1 MEILGPFVA
10 IVGFV
15 LLIAA
20 IWVIVIYNRFVA
32 LRQHMRESWSDID
45 LELKRRYDLIPNLVE
60 TVRGY
65 ARHEKETLALVIERR
80 NKAQAN
86 HGRADSQ
93 AADESQLML
102 SVKQLFALAENY
114 PDLKAD
120 KNFLELQRE
129 LANTED
135 RIAAARRFYNANV
148 RELRQL
154 KETFPTNIVGNTFN
168 IEDAAY
174 FELSTNAERITP
186 RVNL

>member
-1 MEILGPFVA
+1 MLG
-10 IVGFV
+10 
-15 LLIAA
+15 
-20 IWVIVIYNRFVA
+20 
-32 LRQHMRESWSDID
+32 
-45 LELKRRYDLIPNLVE
+45 
-60 TVRGY
+60 
-65 ARHEKETLALVIERR
+65 
-80 NKAQAN
+80 
-86 HGRADSQ
+86 
-93 AADESQLML
+93 
-102 SVKQLFALAENY
+102 VKQLFALAESY

-168 IEDAAY
+168 IEDASY
-174 FELSTNAERITP
+174 FELSTIAERITP